1 MSDDKKAEQ
10 RAPRAFAVPD
20 TSTSET
26 AKKPARRKKSQTKT
40 NGRKPQA
47 LPPPPNLE
55 FSDTDEDFFAAQDRG
70 ALETMAAAPQERRSG
85 GRFRWGAIALSAF
98 GFLITASL
106 GLWVQDLITSLF
118 AENTWLGWAS
128 VVASAALAL
137 AVVIFIAREVASV
150 WKLKNTTDLRQ
161 DIEAAL
167 KNHNS
172 KDIKRLTGKLESH
185 FERQPRTAHGRAVL
199 RENKNEVMDAI
210 DRFALAERELLAG
223 LDAEAQAVVLNA
235 SKRVSVVTAV
245 SPRAVFDIGYVLYEN
260 VRLIRVI
267 CELYG
272 GRTGLVG
279 TLSLLRKVIAHL
291 AITGTISLGEG
302 LVQQLLGHG
311 LAAKLSA
318 RLGEGMING
327 VMTARIG
334 LSAIDICR
342 PAPFYKQ
349 QRPNLNSFI
358 ATLTK
363 LGSDKSEN
371 SSENKA
377 A

>member
-1 MSDDKKAEQ
+1 MSDDKKANQ
-10 RAPRAFAVPD
+10 RTPQAFAVPEP
-20 TSTSET
+20 TSSKAPKGAARPKKAQTET
-26 AKKPARRKKSQTKT
+26 A
-40 NGRKPQA
+40 GRKPQA
-47 LPPPPNLE
+47 MVPPPELA
-55 FSDTDEDFFAAQDRG
+55 FSDTDEAFFAAQERDELQEI
-70 ALETMAAAPQERRSG
+70 ALPSEERRN
-85 GRFRWGAIALSAF
+85 GRRIRWGTIAASAL
-98 GFLITASL
+98 GFLLTASL
-106 GLWVQDLITSLF
+106 GLWIQDLVTSLF
-118 AENTWLGWAS
+118 AQNTWLGWVSLA
-128 VVASAALAL
+128 AAAALAL
-137 AVVIFIAREVASV
+137 AVLIFIIREVTSV
-150 WKLKNTTDLRQ
+150 WRLKNTSGLRQ

-172 KDIKRLTGKLESH
+172 KDINRLTAKLESH
-185 FERQPRTAHGRAVL
+185 FEHQPKTAHGRAVL
-199 RENKNEVMDAI
+199 QENKNEVMDAV
-210 DRFALAERELLAG
+210 DRFAMTERELLAG

-260 VRLIRVI
+260 IRLIRVI

-272 GRTGLVG
+272 GRTGLFG
-279 TLSLLRKVIAHL
+279 TFSLLRKVIAHL

-302 LVQQLLGHG
+302 MVQQLLGHG

-349 QRPNLNSFI
+349 QRPKLSSFI

-363 LGSDKSEN
+363 LGTDGSDKSTK
-371 SSENKA
+371 NKA